1 MLAGILSILTSGAG
15 GGLIGGIMGLF
26 RQSSESKERVALAKL
41 AIERDSLEY
50 REANLEREHQLVML
64 NSGAKIELDK
74 IITETEAQAEIA
86 TVTALG
92 KAQKVFAK
100 LKTSSWMDNYR
111 ASVRPTFAYFVMAMF
126 TVFLAWSF
134 NHHSEGIGADQG
146 GVILIGLLD
155 TLVFMVTSITS
166 FYFVSRPNTK

>member
-26 RQSSESKERVALAKL
+26 RQRSESKERVELAKL

-50 REANLEREHQLVML
+50 REANLEREHQVIML
-64 NSGAKIELDK
+64 NSGAKIELDRV
-74 IITETEAQAEIA
+74 ITETEAQAEIA
-86 TVTALG
+86 TVSALG
-92 KAQKVFAK
+92 KAQKVFAN
-100 LKTSSWMDNYR
+100 LKTSTWMDNYR
-111 ASVRPTFAYFVMAMF
+111 ASVRPTFAYFIMTMF

-134 NHHSEGIGADQG
+134 VQHSDGIEPTQGA
-146 GVILIGLLD
+146 VILIGLLD

>member
-41 AIERDSLEY
+41 AIERDNLEY
-50 REANLEREHQLVML
+50 REANLEREHQLTML

-74 IITETEAQAEIA
+74 VITETEAQAEIA

-126 TVFLAWSF
+126 TVFLAWAFS
-134 NHHSEGIGADQG
+134 HYSDGIEASQGAI
-146 GVILIGLLD
+146 ILMGLLD